1 MRLIDGDGLTGRI
14 KETICKPCIEK
25 ERDYNGVRCRACRY
39 GDEIRDIEDAPEV
52 EAVQVIHGH
61 WIKREGFITEYE
73 CSVCQHSDSKLTA
86 IRGHYCWYCGAK
98 MDEDAGE

>member
-1 MRLIDGDGLTGRI
+1 MRLIDADKLMKKCNCQKDCNNCDFFTDGDSWCRGNIFGITVMQMP
-14 KETICKPCIEK
+14 TVDAVPV
-25 ERDYNGVRCRACRY
+25 VR
-39 GDEIRDIEDAPEV
+39 
-52 EAVQVIHGH
+52 GH

-98 MDEDAGE
+98 MDETIS